1 MQINNSQCDD
11 RPSTSEAALRSS
23 PDVIPF
29 SPDVCDTSQSN
40 TSLLGQFLNSL
51 NVDREQESE
60 ENDNEE
66 EKKKAFYE
74 IDNFSP
80 RPLSID
86 KPLFEFWEAKK
97 INYPYL
103 YILAKTVQ
111 CVPATQV
118 SVERAFSA
126 LKLVLSDLRSNLSAE
141 NLEKIMFVKLNK

>member
-1 MQINNSQCDD
+1 MFFSLQINNSQCDD

-66 EKKKAFYE
+66 EKKK
-74 IDNFSP
+74 
-80 RPLSID
+80 LSMKSITFRQG
-86 KPLFEFWEAKK
+86 PCRLINLFLSSGRQKK
-97 INYPYL
+97 
-103 YILAKTVQ
+103 
-111 CVPATQV
+111 
-118 SVERAFSA
+118 
-126 LKLVLSDLRSNLSAE
+126 
-141 NLEKIMFVKLNK
+141 